1 MKTLNWFQIIVFH
14 SLLLT
19 IAFSLKANAEYV
31 PQETDEIVVMRDGKV
46 IGKMTRKNYKVV
58 KIEPKT
64 HTKEDIQMM
73 AEAVD
78 YQKSHHSIILMG
90 GVGRDGLDV
99 SHNNDLYQVSQD
111 RRPVV
116 GGTYC
121 YTMTKTG
128 VCATA
133 LTNETYMLGIKRDFN
148 LK

>member
-1 MKTLNWFQIIVFH
+1 MLFSILF
-14 SLLLT
+14 S
-19 IAFSLKANAEYV
+19 IAHAFNANAQYV

-46 IGKMTRKNYKVV
+46 IGKMSRKNYKVV

-64 HTKEDIQMM
+64 HTKENIQMM
-73 AEAVD
+73 AKAVD

-90 GVGRDGLDV
+90 GVGPDGLDIA
-99 SHNNDLYQVSQD
+99 HGNDMYQVSQD

-121 YTMTKTG
+121 YTKTKTG

-133 LTNETYMLGIKRDFN
+133 LSNETFMLGIKRDFN